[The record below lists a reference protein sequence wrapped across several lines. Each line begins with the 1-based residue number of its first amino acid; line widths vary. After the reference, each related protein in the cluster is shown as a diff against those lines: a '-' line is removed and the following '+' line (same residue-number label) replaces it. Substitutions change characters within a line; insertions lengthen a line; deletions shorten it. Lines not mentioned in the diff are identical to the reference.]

1 MILKRYCGEWE
12 GHLEGRRVSY
22 LNTVIMTI
30 TLTLRKRPASYSGRS
45 SDLDSWDGWLW
56 FVLV

>member
-1 MILKRYCGEWE
+1 MGCVDDITRGPVILKRYSEEWE

-30 TLTLRKRPASYSGRS
+30 TVTQRKRPA
-45 SDLDSWDGWLW
+45 
-56 FVLV
+56 